1 MLAGLQNVTFEFG
14 ARTIL
19 KDATWHIHPMERLG
33 LIGYNGTGKSTLLK
47 LFVGEYQPSAGT
59 VERSRNTSI
68 GYLHQ
73 DLLSFDTNES
83 ILEVAMHAYDK
94 AKTLEKELD
103 RLTKE
108 IETNSSDELLH
119 QYSDKLHQFEEAGG
133 YVMQHETEEVLQG
146 LGFENK
152 DLQRPYREFSGGWR
166 MRVLL
171 AKMILQQPDLLLL
184 DEPTNHLDL
193 PSIEWLEKYLQHYKG
208 AVVIVSH
215 DKYFLNRMV
224 KKIVELYQ
232 RELHFYNG
240 NYSFYETEKEQR
252 VEVQQRAFEN
262 QQDYIRQNE
271 RLIERFRAKASKAAM
286 AQSLMKKL
294 DKLERIEEA
303 EIERPNIKINFN
315 IDKAPGKVLVE
326 LKHITKHFKD
336 IDILDNAFAEIE
348 RGDKIALIGA
358 NGKGKS
364 TLLRIIA
371 GTEPFQGERKWGHN
385 IDPAFYAQHQ
395 LEALNLS
402 HTIIDEMKQ
411 AGSQKTELEL
421 RSLLGC
427 FLFSGDDADKK
438 IKVLSGGEKAR
449 VALAKTI
456 LSKANF
462 LLLDE
467 PTNHLDIHSTELLVD
482 ALNRYGGSY
491 ILVSHD
497 RYFIS
502 KTANK
507 IWEIVDHEIK
517 EFKGGYEEYVEWK
530 ERMSARK
537 PEGSDNKS
545 EGGRQRAQSAPRKE
559 EIKMVEKP
567 AVSPSATPAKTF
579 SEHDKTALKKELQ
592 KQQKVFQQLEKKIAE
607 LGQKKEELELML
619 TKPEIY
625 ADKDAF
631 KKTESG
637 YKDAV
642 AKLEAANKEYEK
654 VFEKIIDLDEQLL
667 A

>member
-315 IDKAPGKVLVE
+315 IDKTPGKVLVE

-537 PEGSDNKS
+537 PEGGDQKPQAGSQKS
-545 EGGRQRAQSAPRKE
+545 EASTRKAE
-559 EIKMVEKP
+559 VKVIEKP
-567 AVSPSATPAKTF
+567 TASPSATPAKTI
-579 SEHDKTALKKELQ
+579 SEPDKSALKKELQ
-592 KQQKVFQQLEKKIAE
+592 KQQKAFQQLEKKIAE
-607 LGQKKEELELML
+607 LAQKKEELELML

-637 YKDAV
+637 YKEAL
-642 AKLEAANKEYEK
+642 AKLETANKEYEK
-654 VFEKIIDLDEQLL
+654 VFEKIIELDEQLL